1 MIRKNLKKVFWL
13 HLCFGRSF
21 QFLEIQPYSSGL
33 RPPEKIAIRR
43 AVPPTG
49 KIAAALTWNQNPNFE
64 IASNNFLKR
73 YFDEAAI

>member
-1 MIRKNLKKVFWL
+1 
-13 HLCFGRSF
+13 
-21 QFLEIQPYSSGL
+21 L